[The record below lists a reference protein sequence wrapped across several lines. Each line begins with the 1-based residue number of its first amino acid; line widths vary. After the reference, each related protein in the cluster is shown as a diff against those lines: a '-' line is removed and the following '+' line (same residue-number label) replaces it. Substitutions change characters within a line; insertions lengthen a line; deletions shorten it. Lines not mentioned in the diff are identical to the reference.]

1 MPKKNTFWRFM
12 KGQRFRYVAAIVA
25 LFVAMLVL
33 AERPVVF
40 KVAIDH
46 IIEGKPAEGLGPMR
60 SLVQRLGGG
69 SVLAGNL
76 WMAALAVVAITTIS
90 GFFMYLKGRW
100 AGIASEAVARDLRD
114 HLYDHIQNLPCTY
127 HDTADTGDLLQR
139 CTSDV
144 ETFRAFLAV
153 QGTEIGRAAIAVLVV
168 FPYMLWVNV
177 PLALLAM
184 AIVPVV
190 LTFAI
195 VFFVKV
201 RNTFRLCDEAEAV
214 MTTRLQ
220 ENLTGIRVVRAFAR
234 QEHECDKFADDNALF
249 RNRRFRLIRIMALY
263 WSCSNFMC
271 TCQIGLVL
279 LSGAYMIRDGSGAP
293 GSLTVGGLVAMM
305 FYMRMFLWP
314 IRHLGRV
321 LGEAGKAVV
330 AMGRLG
336 EILAERREE
345 SNGSIDEVPD
355 RLDGRIEMSDLSFN
369 HGSVQVL
376 NGVSI
381 SVEAGQ
387 TLAILGPSGSGKS
400 TLVNLL
406 LSFYNYDQPGESNG
420 SIRLDDMELS
430 SLDQKFVRSQIG
442 VVMQEPFLYSR
453 SVRDNIRIGHSG
465 AAEDEIVSAAASS
478 CVHESIED
486 FDKGYDTLVGERG
499 VTLSGGQ
506 RQRLALARAILRN
519 PPILILD
526 DALSAVDTQTEQM
539 ILEALRNRHGRSTT
553 LVIAHRLST
562 LMHADRIIVIEGGR
576 IVQEGT
582 HKSLVG
588 VEGMYRRLWQVQN
601 QLADDLRQELASGGG
616 AEAAGEE
623 GDDGS

>member
-1 MPKKNTFWRFM
+1 MAKKNTFWRFM
-12 KGQRFRYVAAIVA
+12 KGQRFRYVSAIGA
-25 LFVAMLVL
+25 MFVGMMVL
-33 AERPVVF
+33 AERPRVF
-40 KVAIDH
+40 LVAIDH
-46 IIEGKPAEGLGPMR
+46 LIEGKPTEGFWVWLIDG
-60 SLVQRLGGG
+60 RLW
-69 SVLAGNL
+69 V
-76 WMAALAVVAITTIS
+76 AALAVVVVTTLS
-90 GFFMYLKGRW
+90 GLFMYLKGRW
-100 AGIASEAVARDLRD
+100 AGIASEAVARDLRNG
-114 HLYDHIQNLPCTY
+114 LYDHIQHLRCDY

-153 QGTEIGRAAIAVLVV
+153 QGTEIGRACIAVLVV
-168 FPYMLWVNV
+168 FPYMLMVNV
-177 PLALLAM
+177 PLALMAM
-184 AIVPVV
+184 AVVPVV
-190 LTFAI
+190 LGFAI

-201 RNTFRLCDEAEAV
+201 RNTFRLCDEAEAI

-234 QEHECDKFADDNALF
+234 QDYEYEKFADDNALF
-249 RNRRFRLIRIMALY
+249 RDRRFRLIRIMAVY
-263 WSCSNFMC
+263 WSVSNLLC

-279 LSGAYMIRDGSGAP
+279 LAGAYMIRGGSADAG
-293 GSLTVGGLVAMM
+293 GLTVGGLVAML

-330 AMGRLG
+330 AMSRLG
-336 EILAERREE
+336 EILDVPREE
-345 SNGSIDEVPD
+345 SHGSGDDPE
-355 RLDGRIEMSDLSFN
+355 RLEGRIEISDLNFN
-369 HGSVQVL
+369 HGPVQVL
-376 NGVSI
+376 NGVTVSI
-381 SVEAGQ
+381 DAGQ

-406 LSFYNYDQPGESNG
+406 LSFYDYDPGDQSNG
-420 SIRLDDMELS
+420 SIRFDGRELS
-430 SLDQKFVRSQIG
+430 SMDQKFVRSQIG

-453 SVRDNIRIGHSG
+453 SVRDNIRVGHTG
-465 AAEDEIVSAAASS
+465 ADEEEIISAAASS
-478 CVHESIED
+478 CVHESIEG
-486 FDKGYDTLVGERG
+486 FDKGYDTIVGERG

-526 DALSAVDTQTEQM
+526 DAMSAVDTETEQM
-539 ILEALRNRHGRSTT
+539 ILKALRDRHGRSTT

-562 LMHADRIIVIEGGR
+562 LMHADRIIVVEGGR

-582 HKSLVG
+582 HESLVD
-588 VEGMYRRLWQVQN
+588 VEGLYRRLWRVQN
-601 QLADDLRQELASGGG
+601 ELADDLRAELDGDGDS
-616 AEAAGEE
+616 AGKE

>member
-1 MPKKNTFWRFM
+1 MT
-12 KGQRFRYVAAIVA
+12 GQRLRYVAAIGAMLVA
-25 LFVAMLVL
+25 TLVL
-33 AERPVVF
+33 AERPLVF
-40 KVAIDH
+40 KVAIDS
-46 IIEGKPAEGLGPMR
+46 IIEGRRVEGFWAWL
-60 SLVQRLGGG
+60 LGGRLW
-69 SVLAGNL
+69 VAAG
-76 WMAALAVVAITTIS
+76 AAVAITVVS
-90 GFFMYLKGRW
+90 GLFMYLKGRW
-100 AGIASEAVARDLRD
+100 AGIASEAVARDLRNG
-114 HLYDHIQNLPCTY
+114 LYDHIQHLPCTY

-139 CTSDV
+139 CTSDI

-153 QGTEIGRAAIAVLVV
+153 QGTEIGRASIAVLVV

-177 PLALLAM
+177 PLALIAM

-190 LTFAI
+190 LAFAI

-201 RNTFRLCDEAEAV
+201 RNTFQKCDEAEAV

-234 QEHECDKFADDNALF
+234 QEFECDKFADDNALF
-249 RNRRFRLIRIMALY
+249 RDRRFRLIRIMAVY
-263 WSCSNFMC
+263 WSCSNLLC

-279 LSGAYMIRDGSGAP
+279 LTGAYMIRDGSAAAG
-293 GSLTVGGLVAMM
+293 GLTVGGLVAMM

-336 EILAERREE
+336 EILAEPREARHGPDGE
-345 SNGSIDEVPD
+345 HPD
-355 RLDGRIEMSDLSFN
+355 RLEGRIEISDLSFH
-369 HGSVQVL
+369 HGQVRVL
-376 NGVSI
+376 DGVSV
-381 SVEAGQ
+381 SVEPGQ

-406 LSFYNYDQPGESNG
+406 LSFYDYDRAGESNG
-420 SIRLDDMELS
+420 SIRLDGRELS
-430 SLDQKFVRSQIG
+430 GLDQKFVRSQIG

-453 SVRDNIRIGHSG
+453 SVRDNIRLGHSG
-465 AAEDEIVSAAASS
+465 DAEDDIVSAAASS
-478 CVHESIED
+478 CVHESIEA

-506 RQRLALARAILRN
+506 RQRLALARAVLRN

-526 DALSAVDTQTEQM
+526 DALSAVDTETEQM
-539 ILEALRNRHGRSTT
+539 ILQALRNRHGRSTT

-562 LMHADRIIVIEGGR
+562 LMNADRIIVIERGR
-576 IVQEGT
+576 IVQKGT
-582 HKSLVG
+582 HQSLAG
-588 VEGMYRRLWQVQN
+588 VDGMYKRLWQVQN
-601 QLADDLRQELASGGG
+601 QLADDLRQELASDDHGP
-616 AEAAGEE
+616 GEE
-623 GDDGS
+623 GDNGS

>member
-60 SLVQRLGGG
+60 SLVRWLGGG

-76 WMAALAVVAITTIS
+76 WMAALAVVAITMIS

-100 AGIASEAVARDLRD
+100 AGIASEAVARDLRNG
-114 HLYDHIQNLPCTY
+114 LYDHIQHLPCTY

-153 QGTEIGRAAIAVLVV
+153 QGTEIGRAGIAVLVV

-177 PLALLAM
+177 PLALIAM

-201 RNTFRLCDEAEAV
+201 RNTFRLCDEAEAQ

-234 QEHECDKFADDNALF
+234 QEYECDQFAGDNALF
-249 RNRRFRLIRIMALY
+249 RDRRFRLIRIMAVY

-271 TCQIGLVL
+271 TCQIGVVL
-279 LSGAYMIRDGSGAP
+279 LTGAYMIRGGSPGA
-293 GSLTVGGLVAMM
+293 GGLTVGGLVAMM

-336 EILAERREE
+336 EILAEPREA
-345 SNGSIDEVPD
+345 SHASDVDAPD
-355 RLDGRIEMSDLSFN
+355 RLEGRIEISDLSFN
-369 HGSVQVL
+369 HGEVKVL
-376 NGVSI
+376 NGVS
-381 SVEAGQ
+381 VNVDAGQ
-387 TLAILGPSGSGKS
+387 TLAVLGPSGSGKS
-400 TLVNLL
+400 TLVNILL
-406 LSFYNYDQPGESNG
+406 CLYDYDSTEQSGG
-420 SIRLDDMELS
+420 SIRLDGIELS

-442 VVMQEPFLYSR
+442 AVMQEPFLYSR
-453 SVRDNIRIGHSG
+453 SVRDNIRIARGG
-465 AAEDEIVSAAASS
+465 AAEEEIISAAASS
-478 CVHESIED
+478 CMHESIED

-499 VTLSGGQ
+499 VMLSGGQ
-506 RQRLALARAILRN
+506 RQRLALARAVLRN

-526 DALSAVDTQTEQM
+526 DALSAVDTETEQM
-539 ILEALRNRHGRSTT
+539 ILEALRDRHGRSTT

-562 LMHADRIIVIEGGR
+562 LMNADRIIVIEGGR

-588 VEGMYRRLWQVQN
+588 ADGMYRRLWQVQN
-601 QLADDLRQELASGGG
+601 QLAEDLRGELSSG
-616 AEAAGEE
+616 A
-623 GDDGS
+623 DGSAAEGENGS

>member
-1 MPKKNTFWRFM
+1 M
-12 KGQRFRYVAAIVA
+12 RYIAAIAA
-25 LFVAMLVL
+25 LFLAMLVL

-46 IIEGKPAEGLGPMR
+46 IIEGRPSEGFGPMR
-60 SLVQRLGGG
+60 SLVRRLGGG
-69 SVLAGNL
+69 NMLAGNL
-76 WMAALAVVAITTIS
+76 WMAALAVVAITMVS
-90 GFFMYLKGRW
+90 GFLTYLKGRW
-100 AGIASEAVARDLRD
+100 SGIASEAVARDLRNR
-114 HLYDHIQNLPCTY
+114 LYDHIQHLPCTY
-127 HDTADTGDLLQR
+127 HDTSDTGDLLQR

-153 QGTEIGRAAIAVLVV
+153 QGAEIGRAGIAVLVV

-184 AIVPVV
+184 AAVPVV

-195 VFFVKV
+195 VFFVKM

-234 QEHECDKFADDNALF
+234 QEYECEQFAEDNALF
-249 RNRRFRLIRIMALY
+249 RNRRFRLIRIMAVY
-263 WSCSNFMC
+263 WSCSNFLC

-279 LSGAYMIRDGSGAP
+279 LAGAHMIRGGSAGA
-293 GSLTVGGLVAMM
+293 GGLTVGGLVAMM

-330 AMGRLG
+330 AMERLG
-336 EILAERREE
+336 EILDEPREV
-345 SNGSIDEVPD
+345 SNVSATGVPG
-355 RLDGRIEMSDLSFN
+355 RLDGRIEISDLNFS
-369 HGSVQVL
+369 HGQAKVL
-376 NGVSI
+376 NGVS
-381 SVEAGQ
+381 VNVAAGQ
-387 TLAILGPSGSGKS
+387 TLAVLGPSGSGKT

-406 LSFYNYDQPGESNG
+406 LCLYDYDPGARSGG
-420 SIRLDDMELS
+420 SIRLDGIELS
-430 SLDQKFVRSQIG
+430 SLDRKFVRSQIG

-465 AAEDEIVSAAASS
+465 AAEDEIISAAASS
-478 CVHESIED
+478 SMHESIED

-539 ILEALRNRHGRSTT
+539 ILEALRNRHGRGTT

-562 LMHADRIIVIEGGR
+562 LMHADRIIVLEGGR
-576 IVQEGT
+576 IVQDGT

-588 VEGMYRRLWQVQN
+588 VDGMYRRLWQVQN
-601 QLADDLRQELASGGG
+601 QLAEDLREELSS
-616 AEAAGEE
+616 
-623 GDDGS
+623 DGSADGSAAEGEDGS

>member
-1 MPKKNTFWRFM
+1 S
-12 KGQRFRYVAAIVA
+12 
-25 LFVAMLVL
+25 
-33 AERPVVF
+33 PVVS
-40 KVAIDH
+40 KAASDNMMG
-46 IIEGKPAEGLGPMR
+46 GKPADGLGPMR
-60 SLVQRLGGG
+60 SLVQWLGGG
-69 SVLAGNL
+69 SMLAGNL

-100 AGIASEAVARDLRD
+100 AGIASEAVARDLRN

-153 QGTEIGRAAIAVLVV
+153 QGTEIGRAGIAVLVV

-177 PLALLAM
+177 PLALMAM

-201 RNTFRLCDEAEAV
+201 RNTFRLCDESEAV

-234 QEHECDKFADDNALF
+234 QEYECDKFAQDNALF
-249 RNRRFRLIRIMALY
+249 RDRRFRLIRIMAVY
-263 WSCSNFMC
+263 WSCSNFIC
-271 TCQIGLVL
+271 TCQIGVVL
-279 LSGAYMIRDGSGAP
+279 LTGACMIRAGSPGA
-293 GSLTVGGLVAMM
+293 GGLTVGGLVAMM

-336 EILAERREE
+336 EILAEPREA
-345 SNGSIDEVPD
+345 SHGSDVDAPD
-355 RLDGRIEMSDLSFN
+355 RLDGRIEISDLSFN
-369 HGSVQVL
+369 HGDVRVL
-376 NGVSI
+376 NGVS
-381 SVEAGQ
+381 VKVDAGQ
-387 TLAILGPSGSGKS
+387 TLAILGPSGSGKT
-400 TLVNLL
+400 TLVNILL
-406 LSFYNYDQPGESNG
+406 CLYDYDSPGQSGG
-420 SIRLDDMELS
+420 SIRLDGIELS

-453 SVRDNIRIGHSG
+453 SVRDNIRIARGG
-465 AAEDEIVSAAASS
+465 AAEEEIISAAASS
-478 CVHESIED
+478 CMHESIED

-499 VTLSGGQ
+499 VLLSGGQ
-506 RQRLALARAILRN
+506 RQRLALARAVLRN

-526 DALSAVDTQTEQM
+526 DALSAVDTETEQM
-539 ILEALRNRHGRSTT
+539 ILEALRDRHGRSTT

-562 LMHADRIIVIEGGR
+562 LMNADRIIVIEGGR

-588 VEGMYRRLWQVQN
+588 ADGMYRRLWQVQN
-601 QLADDLRQELASGGG
+601 QLAEDLREELSSDGG
-616 AEAAGEE
+616 AEGFRAEGEN
-623 GDDGS
+623 GS

>member
-1 MPKKNTFWRFM
+1 MANKSTFWRFM
-12 KGQRFRYVAAIVA
+12 PGQRLRYVAAIGA
-25 LFVAMLVL
+25 LFAATLVL
-33 AERPVVF
+33 AERPMVF
-40 KVAIDH
+40 QTAIDN
-46 IIEGKPAEGLGPMR
+46 IIQGRPSDGFWGWM
-60 SLVQRLGGG
+60 LGG
-69 SVLAGNL
+69 SLL
-76 WMAALAVVAITTIS
+76 FAAIAAVFVTVVS
-90 GFFMYLKGRW
+90 GLFMYLKGRW
-100 AGIASEAVARDLRD
+100 AGIASEAVARDLRND
-114 HLYDHIQNLPCTY
+114 LYDHIQNLPCSY

-139 CTSDV
+139 CTSDI

-153 QGTEIGRAAIAVLVV
+153 QGTEIGRAGIAVLVV
-168 FPYMLWVNV
+168 FPYMLKVNV
-177 PLALLAM
+177 PLALMAM

-190 LTFAI
+190 LGFAI

-201 RNTFRLCDEAEAV
+201 RNTFQRCDEAEAI

-220 ENLTGIRVVRAFAR
+220 ENLTGIRVVRAFAM
-234 QEHECDKFADDNALF
+234 QDYECEKFAEDNALF
-249 RNRRFRLIRIMALY
+249 RDRRFRLIRIMAIY
-263 WSCSNFMC
+263 WSCSNLLC

-279 LSGAYMIRDGSGAP
+279 LTGAYMIRGGSAAAG
-293 GSLTVGGLVAMM
+293 GLTIGGLVAMM

-336 EILAERREE
+336 EILDQPREVQH
-345 SNGSIDEVPD
+345 GSPDEHPEP
-355 RLDGRIEMSDLSFN
+355 LSGRIEISDLSFR

-376 NGVSI
+376 DGVS
-381 SVEAGQ
+381 VNVQPGQ

-406 LSFYNYDQPGESNG
+406 LSFYDYDSGDQSDG
-420 SIRLDDMELS
+420 SIRLDGMELS
-430 SLDQKFVRSQIG
+430 GLDQKFVRSQIG

-465 AAEDEIVSAAASS
+465 AAEEEIVSAADSS
-478 CVHESIED
+478 CVHQSIQD

-526 DALSAVDTQTEQM
+526 DALSAVDTETEKM
-539 ILEALRNRHGRSTT
+539 ILRALRNRHGHSTT

-562 LMHADRIIVIEGGR
+562 LMNADKIIVIEHGR

-582 HKSLVG
+582 HQSLADID
-588 VEGMYRRLWQVQN
+588 GMYKRLWQVQN
-601 QLADDLRQELASGGG
+601 ELADDLRQEMASGGDS
-616 AEAAGEE
+616 ADRREGE
-623 GDDGS
+623 DGS

>member
-1 MPKKNTFWRFM
+1 MVKKDTFWRFM
-12 KGQRFRYVAAIVA
+12 KGQRLRYVAAIGA
-25 LFVAMLVL
+25 MFVAMLVL

-46 IIEGKPAEGLGPMR
+46 IIEGKPAEGFWAWFLTD
-60 SLVQRLGGG
+60 
-69 SVLAGNL
+69 NL
-76 WMAALAVVAITTIS
+76 WMAASAVVVVTTVS
-90 GFFMYLKGRW
+90 GLFMYLKGRW
-100 AGIASEAVARDLRD
+100 AGIASEAVARDLRNG
-114 HLYDHIQNLPCTY
+114 LYDHIQHLPCTY

-153 QGTEIGRAAIAVLVV
+153 QGTEIGRASIAVLVV

-177 PLALLAM
+177 PLALIAM

-234 QEHECDKFADDNALF
+234 QEYECDKFADDNALF
-249 RNRRFRLIRIMALY
+249 RDRRFRLIRIMAIY
-263 WSCSNFMC
+263 WSCSNLLC

-279 LSGAYMIRDGSGAP
+279 LTGAYMIRGGSADAG
-293 GSLTVGGLVAMM
+293 GLTVGGLVAMM

-336 EILAERREE
+336 EILAVPREALH
-345 SNGSIDEVPD
+345 GADAKTPD
-355 RLDGRIEMSDLSFN
+355 RLDGRIEISGLNFS
-369 HGSVQVL
+369 HGQVQVL
-376 NGVSI
+376 HDVSV
-381 SVEAGQ
+381 SVAAGQ

-406 LSFYNYDQPGESNG
+406 LSFYDYDSGDQSNG
-420 SIRLDDMELS
+420 SIRLDGLELS
-430 SLDQKFVRSQIG
+430 GLDQKFVRSQIG

-465 AAEDEIVSAAASS
+465 AEEEEIISAAASS

-506 RQRLALARAILRN
+506 RQRLALARAVLRN

-539 ILEALRNRHGRSTT
+539 ILDALRNRHGRNTT

-562 LMHADRIIVIEGGR
+562 LMNADRIIVLEAGR

-588 VEGMYRRLWQVQN
+588 VDGMYKRLWRVQN
-601 QLADDLRQELASGGG
+601 QLADDLRQELASD
-616 AEAAGEE
+616 GESATE
-623 GDDGS
+623 GENGS

>member
-1 MPKKNTFWRFM
+1 MP
-12 KGQRFRYVAAIVA
+12 GQRFRYVAAIGA
-25 LFVAMLVL
+25 LFAATLVV

-40 KVAIDH
+40 KVAIDN
-46 IIEGKPAEGLGPMR
+46 IIEGRELDGFWVWFLNGK
-60 SLVQRLGGG
+60 
-69 SVLAGNL
+69 L
-76 WMAALAVVAITTIS
+76 WAAAIAAVAITVLS

-100 AGIASEAVARDLRD
+100 AGIASEAVARDLRNK
-114 HLYDHIQNLPCTY
+114 LYDHIQRLPCTY

-139 CTSDV
+139 CTSDI

-153 QGTEIGRAAIAVLVV
+153 QGTEIGRATIAVLVV
-168 FPYMLWVNV
+168 FPYMLMVNV
-177 PLALLAM
+177 PLALMAM
-184 AIVPVV
+184 AIAPVV
-190 LTFAI
+190 LVFAI

-201 RNTFRLCDEAEAV
+201 RDTFRECDEAEAV

-234 QEHECDKFADDNALF
+234 QDYECDKFAEDNALF
-249 RNRRFRLIRIMALY
+249 RDKRFRLIRIMAVY

-271 TCQIGLVL
+271 TCWIGLVL
-279 LSGAYMIRDGSGAP
+279 LTGAYMIRDGSAGA
-293 GSLTVGGLVAMM
+293 GGLTVGGLVAMM

-336 EILAERREE
+336 EILDQQREAPGGDRR
-345 SNGSIDEVPD
+345 DVPQ
-355 RLDGRIEMSDLSFN
+355 RLKGRIEISDLNFR
-369 HGSVQVL
+369 HGQFQVL
-376 NGVSI
+376 DGVS
-381 SVEAGQ
+381 VRVDPGQ

-406 LSFYNYDQPGESNG
+406 LSFYDYDPGDRSGG
-420 SIRLDDMELS
+420 SIRLDGMELS
-430 SLDQKFVRSQIG
+430 SLDKKFARSQIG

-453 SVRDNIRIGHSG
+453 SVRDNIRLGHSG
-465 AAEDEIVSAAASS
+465 AAEDEIISAAASS
-478 CVHESIED
+478 CVHESIEG

-526 DALSAVDTQTEQM
+526 DALSAVDTETEQM
-539 ILEALRNRHGRSTT
+539 ILQTLRNRHGHSTT

-562 LMHADRIIVIEGGR
+562 LMHADKIIVIEHGR
-576 IVQEGT
+576 IVQAGT
-582 HKSLVG
+582 HKSLVD
-588 VEGMYRRLWQVQN
+588 VDGMYKRLWQVQN
-601 QLADDLRQELASGGG
+601 QLADDLRRELSDDRDQAR
-616 AEAAGEE
+616 EGE
-623 GDDGS
+623 DGS

>member
-1 MPKKNTFWRFM
+1 MAKKNTFWRFM
-12 KGQRFRYVAAIVA
+12 KGQRLRYAAAIGA
-25 LFVAMLVL
+25 LFVSVLVL

-46 IIEGKPAEGLGPMR
+46 IISGKTVEGLWVR
-60 SLVQRLGGG
+60 LLGGD
-69 SVLAGNL
+69 LL
-76 WMAALAVVAITTIS
+76 MAALAVVGITVIS
-90 GFFMYLKGRW
+90 GLFMYLKGRW
-100 AGIASEAVARDLRD
+100 AGMASEAVARDLRNG
-114 HLYDHIQNLPCTY
+114 LYDHIQHLPCTY

-153 QGTEIGRAAIAVLVV
+153 QGTEIGRASIAVLVV
-168 FPYMLWVNV
+168 FPYMLLVNV
-177 PLALLAM
+177 PLALMAM
-184 AIVPVV
+184 AIAPVV

-234 QEHECDKFADDNALF
+234 QGYECEQFSDDNALF
-249 RNRRFRLIRIMALY
+249 RDRRFRLIRIMAIY
-263 WSCSNFMC
+263 WSCSNFLC
-271 TCQIGLVL
+271 TCQIGLIL
-279 LSGAYMIRDGSGAP
+279 LTGAYMIRGGSADTG
-293 GSLTVGGLVAMM
+293 GLTVGGLVAMM

-336 EILAERREE
+336 EILAEPREAPNV
-345 SNGSIDEVPD
+345 SDIDAPD
-355 RLDGRIEMSDLSFN
+355 RLDGRIEISDLSFN
-369 HGSVQVL
+369 HGDIKVLDRVSV
-376 NGVSI
+376 
-381 SVEAGQ
+381 SVDAGQ

-406 LSFYNYDQPGESNG
+406 LSFYDYDSPEQNGG
-420 SIRLDDMELS
+420 SIRLDGLELS

-506 RQRLALARAILRN
+506 RQRLALARAVLRN

-526 DALSAVDTQTEQM
+526 DALSAVDTETEQM
-539 ILEALRNRHGRSTT
+539 ILEALRTRHGRSTT

-562 LMHADRIIVIEGGR
+562 LMHADRIIVVEGGR

-582 HKSLVG
+582 HQSLVG
-588 VEGMYRRLWQVQN
+588 VDGMYRRLWQVQN
-601 QLADDLRQELASGGG
+601 QLAEDLRQELASDGDMPGT
-616 AEAAGEE
+616 EGE
-623 GDDGS
+623 DGS

>member
-1 MPKKNTFWRFM
+1 M
-12 KGQRFRYVAAIVA
+12 KGQRFRYVSAIGA
-25 LFVAMLVL
+25 MFVGMLVL

-46 IIEGKPAEGLGPMR
+46 MIKGQDAEGRWVGW
-60 SLVQRLGGG
+60 LGG
-69 SVLAGNL
+69 SLLLAAVAVIVITVL
-76 WMAALAVVAITTIS
+76 S
-90 GFFMYLKGRW
+90 GLFMYLKGRW
-100 AGIASEAVARDLRD
+100 AGIASEAVARDLRNK
-114 HLYDHIQNLPCTY
+114 LYDHIQHLRCTY

-153 QGTEIGRAAIAVLVV
+153 QGTEIGRACIAVLVV
-168 FPYMLWVNV
+168 FPYMLMVNV
-177 PLALLAM
+177 PLALMAM
-184 AIVPVV
+184 SVVPVV
-190 LTFAI
+190 LGFAI

-234 QEHECDKFADDNALF
+234 QDYECEKFADDNALF
-249 RNRRFRLIRIMALY
+249 RDRRFRLIRIMAVY
-263 WSCSNFMC
+263 WSVSNLLC

-279 LSGAYMIRDGSGAP
+279 LTGAYMIRGGSADAG
-293 GSLTVGGLVAMM
+293 GLTVGGLVAML

-330 AMGRLG
+330 AMSRLG
-336 EILAERREE
+336 EILDVPREE
-345 SNGSIDEVPD
+345 SHGSGDDPE
-355 RLDGRIEMSDLSFN
+355 RLEGRIEISGLNFH
-369 HGSVQVL
+369 HGQVQVL
-376 NGVSI
+376 DDVTVS
-381 SVEAGQ
+381 VDAGQ

-406 LSFYNYDQPGESNG
+406 LSFYDYDPGDQANG
-420 SIRLDDMELS
+420 SIRFDGRELS
-430 SLDQKFVRSQIG
+430 SMDQKFVRSQIG

-453 SVRDNIRIGHSG
+453 SVRDNIRVGHAG
-465 AAEDEIVSAAASS
+465 ADEEEIISAADSS
-478 CVHESIED
+478 CVHESIEG
-486 FDKGYDTLVGERG
+486 FDKGYDTIVGERG

-526 DALSAVDTQTEQM
+526 DAMSAVDTETEQM
-539 ILEALRNRHGRSTT
+539 ILKALRDRHGCSTT

-562 LMHADRIIVIEGGR
+562 LMHADRIIVVEDGR

-582 HKSLVG
+582 HESLVD
-588 VEGMYRRLWQVQN
+588 VEGLYRRLWRVQN
-601 QLADDLRQELASGGG
+601 ELADDLRAELGGDG
-616 AEAAGEE
+616 DSAGKE
-623 GDDGS
+623 GDDAS

>member
-1 MPKKNTFWRFM
+1 
-12 KGQRFRYVAAIVA
+12 
-25 LFVAMLVL
+25 
-33 AERPVVF
+33 
-40 KVAIDH
+40 
-46 IIEGKPAEGLGPMR
+46 
-60 SLVQRLGGG
+60 
-69 SVLAGNL
+69 
-76 WMAALAVVAITTIS
+76 MA
-90 GFFMYLKGRW
+90 F
-100 AGIASEAVARDLRD
+100 DLRNR
-114 HLYDHIQNLPCTY
+114 LYDHIQHLPCTY

-139 CTSDV
+139 CTSDI

-153 QGTEIGRAAIAVLVV
+153 QGTEIGRASIAVLVV
-168 FPYMLWVNV
+168 FPYMLWVDLW
-177 PLALLAM
+177 LALIAM

-201 RNTFRLCDEAEAV
+201 RNTFQKCDEAEAI

-234 QEHECDKFADDNALF
+234 QDYECEKFADDNALF
-249 RNRRFRLIRIMALY
+249 RDRRFRLIRIMAVY
-263 WSCSNFMC
+263 WSCSNFIC

-279 LSGAYMIRDGSGAP
+279 LTGAYMIRGGSADAG
-293 GSLTVGGLVAMM
+293 GLTVGGLVAMM

-336 EILAERREE
+336 EILDQPREE
-345 SNGSIDEVPD
+345 LHGSDQEHPES
-355 RLDGRIEMSDLSFN
+355 LEGRIEISNLSFH
-369 HGSVQVL
+369 HGEVQVL
-376 NGVSI
+376 DGVSV
-381 SVEAGQ
+381 SVEPGQ

-406 LSFYNYDQPGESNG
+406 LSFYDYDPGDLVNG
-420 SIRLDDMELS
+420 SIRLDGRELS
-430 SLDQKFVRSQIG
+430 GMDQKFVRSQIG

-453 SVRDNIRIGHSG
+453 SVRDNIRIGHG
-465 AAEDEIVSAAASS
+465 RAAEEEIVSAAASS

-526 DALSAVDTQTEQM
+526 DALSAVDTETEQM
-539 ILEALRNRHGRSTT
+539 ILRALRNRHGRSTT

-562 LMHADRIIVIEGGR
+562 LMNADRIIVIEHGR

-582 HKSLVG
+582 HKSLVNMD
-588 VEGMYRRLWQVQN
+588 GMYKRLWQVQN
-601 QLADDLRQELASGGG
+601 QLADDLRQELASDGQ
-616 AEAAGEE
+616 AGDKE
-623 GDDGS
+623 GDNGS